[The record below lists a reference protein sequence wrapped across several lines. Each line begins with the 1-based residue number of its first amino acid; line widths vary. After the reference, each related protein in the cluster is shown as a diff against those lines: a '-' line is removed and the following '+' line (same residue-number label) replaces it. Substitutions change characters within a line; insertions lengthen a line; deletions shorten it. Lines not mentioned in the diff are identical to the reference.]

1 MSKELFFEMQQREL
15 YALSQKEI
23 GQLAAE
29 HAQQMIEAEQEDE
42 FLKKVKQVGEY
53 VTTVEKALKDSLINK
68 VNGDYY
74 SQHID
79 VKLSGRTTLNYK
91 EDAVWCEINDQL
103 KARED
108 LLKARAKTGKTIFD
122 ENGEE
127 VPFVSST
134 TTDFLTIKVK

>member
-74 SQHID
+74 SQLID

-91 EDAVWCEINDQL
+91 EDSVWCEINAQL